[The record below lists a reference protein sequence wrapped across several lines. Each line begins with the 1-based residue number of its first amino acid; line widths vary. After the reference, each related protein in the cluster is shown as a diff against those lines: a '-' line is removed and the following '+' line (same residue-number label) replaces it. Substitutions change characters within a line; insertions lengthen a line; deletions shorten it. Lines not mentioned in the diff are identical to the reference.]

1 LKTGDVGHI
10 DPQGY
15 VQLTD
20 RSKDVIKS
28 GGEWI
33 SSVDLED
40 AILSYPGVEEVAVIA
55 IPDERWQER
64 PLVIIVPSE
73 NDRPNP
79 ADIRVFLNT
88 RVAGFWIPEY
98 WSFVDAIPKT
108 SVGKIDKAQLRKD
121 LQASVITPIVVKGG
135 NKP

>member
-1 LKTGDVGHI
+1 MSLNRVA
-10 DPQGY
+10 
-15 VQLTD
+15 
-20 RSKDVIKS
+20 S
-28 GGEWI
+28 G

-40 AILSYPGVEEVAVIA
+40 AILAYPGVEEVAVIA

-73 NDRPNP
+73 DDRPSP
-79 ADIRVFLNT
+79 ADIRIYLNT
-88 RVAGFWIPEY
+88 RVAGFWVPEY

-121 LQASVITPIVVKGG
+121 LQASVITPIYVKGG
-135 NKP
+135 NES